1 MLSLDN
7 YHKSFKSY
15 DIRGIWRQEIDAD
28 LWYYLGLGLGKYILN
43 QTGTHATI
51 MIWTDTREN
60 NTQLINNT
68 LSGLS
73 QVGLTEFVSAG
84 MRFEDYPHGIC
95 STAMAY
101 QLSYQTY
108 DYSIIFSA
116 SHNSAEYIGIKIFT
130 KENKFIPTSK
140 LKEIFTQAVEQHQAE
155 WLIPLSDNQATDLY
169 QHAQD
174 ITTNKTKRS
183 DTLDHY
189 FGQLTKSHS
198 FAIDYGHWAAV
209 AYELDYITHLGTKNQ
224 ELRTLNLFTTPD
236 GSFPA
241 HETDTSRFSNYEQL
255 TTVVQKNNLDFGFMF
270 DGDADRLGIVLKN
283 GTVMTGDIL
292 TAIVA
297 KQALTNGMADA
308 FWSKKIFYEVFSSKI
323 VPETVTA
330 YGGESTMVRV
340 GRWAFCEQVIAEH
353 GLVAGESSAHILFWP
368 YGTAEM
374 PLLAL
379 ALILKESEN
388 FTSFDEMAAHYMST
402 YKSQVYHFAIADKN
416 GLISHIQEYYSPY
429 PQHTIDGVRIEWPG
443 WRFTVRKSGTEDIV
457 KVAWE
462 ADTKEEFEAEYKKLR
477 DIIIKYGGYEE

>member
-1 MLSLDN
+1 MLSLEQ
-7 YHKSFKSY
+7 YHKAFKSY
-15 DIRGIWRQEIDAD
+15 DIRGIWWKEIDAD
-28 LWYYLGLGLGKYILN
+28 LWYYLGLGLGEYIFN
-43 QTGTHATI
+43 QTGRKATI
-51 MIWTDTREN
+51 MIWADTRQN

-73 QVGLTEFVSAG
+73 QAGLTEFISAG
-84 MRFEDYPHGIC
+84 MDFEDYPHGIC

-130 KENKFIPTSK
+130 KENRFIPTSK
-140 LKEIFTQAVEQHQAE
+140 LKELFTQALEQYNSE
-155 WLIPLSDNQATDLY
+155 GFTPLSDNQAINLY
-169 QHAQD
+169 KKDNH
-174 ITTNKTKRS
+174 IEKNKKKRS

-189 FGQLTKSHS
+189 FGQLTKLHS
-198 FAIDYGHWAAV
+198 FAIDYGHGAAV
-209 AYELDYITHLGTKNQ
+209 AYELEYINRLITHNKQLITN
-224 ELRTLNLFTTPD
+224 NLFTTPD

-241 HETDTSRFSNYEQL
+241 HETDTSRFSNYEEL

-270 DGDADRLGIVLKN
+270 DGDADRLGIVLKD

-297 KQALTNGMADA
+297 KQALTNGMGEE
-308 FWSKKIFYEVFSSKI
+308 FWSKKVFYEVFSSKV

-340 GRWAFCEQVIAEH
+340 GRWAFCEQVIAEKW
-353 GLVAGESSAHILFWP
+353 LIAGESSAHILFWP

-388 FTSFDEMAAHYMST
+388 FSSFDDMATHYMST
-402 YKSQVYHFAIADKN
+402 YKSQVYHFAITDKD
-416 GLISHIQEYYSPY
+416 GLIAHIQEYYSSY

-443 WRFTVRKSGTEDIV
+443 RWFTVRKSGTEDIV
-457 KVAWE
+457 KVAGE
-462 ADTKEEFEAEYKKLR
+462 ANTREEFETEYHKLR
-477 DIIIKYGGYEE
+477 KIIIAFGGHEE